1 MKETEIHP
9 AVASAQPYQLA
20 EREEDTGLLFESE
33 EARDRLRKVLS
44 RYPVKRAALG
54 PLLNYAREKRGW
66 VSVEAMEEIAE
77 QLELTPAYVRSV
89 ATFYTMYNLH
99 PLGRHLIQ
107 VCTCIACHLNRADDV
122 FERFLDETGTR
133 PGEISE
139 DGRFTVMEVECLGAC
154 GFATAV
160 QINDEYFEG
169 VTPEK
174 VVEILEGLD

>member
-1 MKETEIHP
+1 MKEKDIHP

-20 EREEDTGLLFESE
+20 ERDEDSGPLFESE
-33 EARDRLRKVLS
+33 EGRERLRKVLS
-44 RYPVKRAALG
+44 RYPIKTAALG
-54 PLLNYAREKRGW
+54 PLLNYARERHGW
-66 VSVEAMEEIAE
+66 VSAGAMEEIAE
-77 QLELTPAYVRSV
+77 HLDLTPAYVRSV

-99 PLGRHLIQ
+99 PTGRHLIQ

-122 FERFLDETGTR
+122 FERFLEETGTR

-160 QINDEYFEG
+160 QINDEYFED

-174 VVEILEGLD
+174 VGEILEGLD